1 MICKNLHTFQ
11 LKILISTQLKNKR
24 AMSKFLLTGV
34 LLVLLASFLHYS
46 PASTSNTTTSVPQRS
61 EMMLYNVGERI
72 QLTREQRRISQKEL
86 ANKVGLTK
94 FDIDKIEN
102 GRVVPTAELLVKIEE
117 VLNTSLSMN

>member
-1 MICKNLHTFQ
+1 
-11 LKILISTQLKNKR
+11 
-24 AMSKFLLTGV
+24 MSKFLLTGV

>member
-1 MICKNLHTFQ
+1 
-11 LKILISTQLKNKR
+11 
-24 AMSKFLLTGV
+24 MSKFLLTGV

-46 PASTSNTTTSVPQRS
+46 PAPPSNASTSVPQRS

-72 QLTREQRRISQKEL
+72 QLTREQRRISQKDL

-102 GRVVPTAELLVKIEE
+102 GRVVPTTELLVKIEE
-117 VLNTSLSMN
+117 VLNISLSMN

>member
-1 MICKNLHTFQ
+1 
-11 LKILISTQLKNKR
+11 
-24 AMSKFLLTGV
+24 MSKFLLTGV

-46 PASTSNTTTSVPQRS
+46 PASTSNATTSVPQRS

-94 FDIDKIEN
+94 FDVDKIEK
-102 GRVVPTAELLVKIEE
+102 GRVVPTAELLVKIEQ